1 MRRALLTAVLVPLF
15 PVPATSFAQT
25 QMPSQGDNVWAW
37 HDDQLAE
44 AEVRQSG
51 VAPSPSTRSPSLP
64 PSFGRARRN
73 ARQPHGIA
81 SGRPDARA
89 KREQRQAPFFWLGRD
104 A

>member
-1 MRRALLTAVLVPLF
+1 MRRALLTAILVPLF

-25 QMPSQGDNVWAW
+25 QMPSQADNVRAS
-37 HDDQLAE
+37 HDGQLAE
-44 AEVRQSG
+44 AEVRQSV

-64 PSFGRARRN
+64 PSVGRAPRN

-89 KREQRQAPFFWLGRD
+89 RREQRPAPYFWLGRD